1 MSEQYFLQKCIV
13 TAEDAKASFSNM
25 SNLDLDQQTKEAYKG
40 MMQDIGKNE
49 RIEKVQRGT
58 IPDLIG
64 CCI

>member
-40 MMQDIGKNE
+40 MMQDIGKN
-49 RIEKVQRGT
+49 IEFLYNRLQYLKHNE
-58 IPDLIG
+58 
-64 CCI
+64 